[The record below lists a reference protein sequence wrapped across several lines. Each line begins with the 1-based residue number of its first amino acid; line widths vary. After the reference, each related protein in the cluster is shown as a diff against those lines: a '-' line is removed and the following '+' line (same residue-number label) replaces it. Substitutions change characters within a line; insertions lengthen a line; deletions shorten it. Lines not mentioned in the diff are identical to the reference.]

1 MLKVSIKGLKDG
13 LHEFEARADSAS
25 IEGMFPEFIGEI
37 VVRGSI
43 RKVGMRFI
51 VEGLAQCEAQL
62 ECDVSGETFQQMIET
77 DINVPYVADTNM
89 FHLHRD
95 DVDPE
100 PPYYLHEDAS
110 DIDLTNEV
118 REELAV
124 HLPMKRV
131 APQYR
136 DQDITTLYPGVA
148 GENEGG
154 DDDEEPIDKRW
165 EALKNVKFSDN

>member
-13 LHEFEARADSAS
+13 LHGFEARADSTS
-25 IEGMFPEFIGEI
+25 IDGMFPEFIGEV
-37 VVRGSI
+37 VVRGNV

-51 VEGLAQCEAQL
+51 VEGHASCEAQL
-62 ECDVSGETFQQMIET
+62 ECDVSGETFQQTIET
-77 DINVPYVADTNM
+77 DISIPYVADTNM

-110 DIDLTNEV
+110 EIDLTNEV

-136 DQDITTLYPGVA
+136 DQDLSALYPDVN
-148 GENEGG
+148 GEPDGG
-154 DDDEEPIDKRW
+154 DDGEEPIDKRW